1 MQFPFS
7 HDELLDVFGAYNAQ
21 WWPVVLVLWLGTAV
35 IAWRWCRGRTA
46 NAPLIMSL
54 LAVHWAWS
62 GIAYH
67 WLYFRAINPAAAVF
81 AVAFVLQAGL
91 FSWLA
96 IGTRAHVT
104 GPRGVRGAFS
114 VGLAGY
120 GLLYPAIGL
129 ALGLEYP
136 RMPLFAVP
144 CPTTLVTA
152 GLLLATRGAPRLLLA
167 IPLLWAAIGSSAAI
181 TLGIRADLALV
192 VAGVALL
199 VDAIAPSV
207 VGSVR

>member
-1 MQFPFS
+1 MQLPFS
-7 HDELLDVFGAYNAQ
+7 HDEFLDVFGAYNVQ
-21 WWPVVLVLWLGTAV
+21 WWPSALVLWVATAV
-35 IAWRWCRGRTA
+35 CAWRWWRGRTN

-54 LAVHWAWS
+54 LAVHWAWT

-67 WLYFRAINPAAAVF
+67 WLDFRAINPAAALF
-81 AVAFVLQAGL
+81 AAAFVLQAGL
-91 FSWLA
+91 FAWLA

-104 GPRGVRGAFS
+104 RQRGVRGAFS
-114 VGLAGY
+114 VGLVGY

-152 GLLLATRGAPRLLLA
+152 GFLLATRGAPRILLA
-167 IPLLWAAIGSSAAI
+167 IPLLWAVIGSSAAI
-181 TLGIRADLALV
+181 MLGIRADLALV
-192 VAGVALL
+192 VAGLALL

-207 VGSVR
+207 VGPAR